1 MAESSNATTYVPVPD
16 TVDPL
21 ESSEVTVMFITAA
34 LVSLILANATSTCIH
49 RCGHDSKTGRSRNWV
64 QSFPESMIVLTYG
77 LIVGLVLL
85 LIVTLAT
92 DKSSEEVISE
102 QLLSA
107 AIFQADTFNL
117 VLLPIIIFTS
127 GFTLKPKSLFFNLI
141 FPILVL
147 AILGTLICAAII
159 GGGVYVLMTVLP
171 AMPLYT
177 VSIYT
182 AMTYG
187 SLLAAI
193 DPVATLS
200 IFVNLK
206 VDPVLSMLLF
216 GESVINDA
224 VSIVLFEVFAIY
236 ATALPDDLADLP
248 VSAGFILF
256 FKAFFGSIGIA
267 MLVTLLSALFLKFL
281 KPEHDLH
288 QTIVIFFFSYLS
300 FEVADA
306 LYLSG
311 ITSSLFSGI
320 FMGYLVPKNLSPES
334 TDTTKKIF
342 TMVAEMA
349 ESIVFFQIG
358 VNSVITLNQM
368 SQLWMTALGVF
379 MLCLFARLVAVPL
392 QLGLLNLCRRKEKR
406 FTTPQAVIMIH
417 AGLRGAIAYALCLQF
432 PVFAFQEVVRR
443 GLLTHPGQLVV
454 FLSIE

>member
-206 VDPVLSMLLF
+206 VSVLSQSC
-216 GESVINDA
+216 GHPGICPTQVDVA
-224 VSIVLFEVFAIY
+224 VSACN
-236 ATALPDDLADLP
+236 
-248 VSAGFILF
+248 G
-256 FKAFFGSIGIA
+256 
-267 MLVTLLSALFLKFL
+267 
-281 KPEHDLH
+281 H
-288 QTIVIFFFSYLS
+288 
-300 FEVADA
+300 
-306 LYLSG
+306 
-311 ITSSLFSGI
+311 
-320 FMGYLVPKNLSPES
+320 LVPQRVHCNVGRPS
-334 TDTTKKIF
+334 
-342 TMVAEMA
+342 A
-349 ESIVFFQIG
+349 Q
-358 VNSVITLNQM
+358 
-368 SQLWMTALGVF
+368 
-379 MLCLFARLVAVPL
+379 
-392 QLGLLNLCRRKEKR
+392 
-406 FTTPQAVIMIH
+406 H
-417 AGLRGAIAYALCLQF
+417 AA
-432 PVFAFQEVVRR
+432 VRR
-443 GLLTHPGQLVV
+443 VCHQRCCLNRAV
-454 FLSIE
+454 